1 MNECWKKSEVA
12 PNQESGFLSELA
24 KCAFAAALLH
34 LWEPRNQDQ
43 TGHREPRYFQ
53 EPRNREDPGVWEP
66 NEPKEWEPRKLISK
80 GT

>member
-43 TGHREPRYFQ
+43 TGPEPWFLGTKEETQ
-53 EPRNREDPGVWEP
+53 VSGSPMNQKNGNPG
-66 NEPKEWEPRKLISK
+66 N
-80 GT
+80 